1 MRLSQNVIR
10 VQTSGCRQKFG
21 WQLQFPNNL
30 LPPASWYIYLTT
42 IQSVI
47 NWLLQLL

>member
-1 MRLSQNVIR
+1 MRLSQVIR
-10 VQTSGCRQKFG
+10 VQIFGCRQKFG
-21 WQLQFPNNL
+21 RQLLFQNNL
-30 LPPASWYIYLTT
+30 LPPSSWYIYLTT